1 MKETLLNVKHLTLG
15 VTERDGSVNK
25 AVDDISFEVR
35 KGEILG
41 IVGESGCGKSLTVMT
56 LMGLM
61 KDDVFVMDGQIL
73 FGQDD
78 LVRVT
83 PERRRQ
89 INGNDLSI
97 IYQEPMTSLNPL
109 IKIGRQV
116 GEPLRLHRKDLSEK
130 EIDRMVLELLT
141 EVGIQNPGQIMKS
154 YPHQLSGGMRQRV
167 MIAMASICRPRILV
181 ADEPTTALDVTTQA
195 HVLSLLKRV
204 NEEFGTTILFIS
216 HDLGVINRVC
226 DRVRQALKK
235 LEGEDPGVIFDISY
249 DAGTSITDAL
259 KSVAETL
266 IIGVLLAMVVL
277 FVFFGDWKASLIV
290 GSSMPLSVLATL
302 ICMYLFGFNL
312 NIITTGAL
320 VIAIGMIVDNSIVV
334 IESCF
339 RIREEVED
347 RREAAIKGAGVVS
360 MSIFASTLTT
370 CVVYLPL
377 SLMSVLSCQMFSQLG
392 MIIVFAMAASLIMA
406 LTIVPLLYVKVDPT
420 EKKENTEAE

>member
-1 MKETLLNVKHLTLG
+1 
-15 VTERDGSVNK
+15 
-25 AVDDISFEVR
+25 
-35 KGEILG
+35 
-41 IVGESGCGKSLTVMT
+41 MT

-116 GEPLRLHRKDLSEK
+116 GEPLRLHRKDLSDA

-167 MIAMASICRPRILV
+167 MIAMASICRPKILV

-226 DRVRQALKK
+226 DRVLIMYAGKIVERGKTR
-235 LEGEDPGVIFDISY
+235 DILNHPAHQY
-249 DAGTSITDAL
+249 TKGLIRSIPTREQKGKD
-259 KSVAETL
+259 
-266 IIGVLLAMVVL
+266 
-277 FVFFGDWKASLIV
+277 
-290 GSSMPLSVLATL
+290 L
-302 ICMYLFGFNL
+302 ICIPGRVPSTMDPREPCPFAPRCGHTMEVCRQTFPECREL
-312 NIITTGAL
+312 AKDH
-320 VIAIGMIVDNSIVV
+320 IVY
-334 IESCF
+334 CH
-339 RIREEVED
+339 
-347 RREAAIKGAGVVS
+347 
-360 MSIFASTLTT
+360 
-370 CVVYLPL
+370 
-377 SLMSVLSCQMFSQLG
+377 MF
-392 MIIVFAMAASLIMA
+392 
-406 LTIVPLLYVKVDPT
+406 D
-420 EKKENTEAE
+420 